1 MPLLN
6 KHKTLSF
13 LVLVAGVAL
22 SAAQTAQTAPPTSV
36 MPGVQ
41 KPAAAEAQPPLDVDR
56 DPVLSPDADDNL
68 GVSPKTPT
76 PSSESSA
83 PKSPVKPNTVTRG
96 ANGTFTI
103 RQNVEEVVLNAT
115 VLDNNNHLV
124 TTLDQN
130 AFKVFED
137 NVPQTIASFRRE
149 DLPVSLGILVDNSG
163 SMTTKRKSVAQAS
176 LDMVRSSNPQDEVFL
191 VSFNEEATLEQPF
204 SSNLNRLQESFNA
217 ITPPKGGTAIYDAVI
232 ASGTELAKA
241 AKRPKQVLVIIT
253 DGEDN
258 ASTETLEDTIR
269 EVQDL
274 QGPIVYC
281 IGLLYE
287 DQGGGGREAR
297 RAKRALEALASQTGG
312 VAYFPKSL
320 AEVDG
325 VAAEV
330 ARDIRSQY
338 TIGYHSTKPASEG
351 GYRTV
356 RVVAKA
362 SSGGK
367 LTVRTRSGYYP
378 RSDARSVKASK

>member
-6 KHKTLSF
+6 KPTILCSLLF
-13 LVLVAGVAL
+13 IAGFAPAVPFFGQAASTAQKP
-22 SAAQTAQTAPPTSV
+22 SAAEQQ
-36 MPGVQ
+36 Q
-41 KPAAAEAQPPLDVDR
+41 PLDVDR
-56 DPVLSPDADDNL
+56 DPVVSPDADDNL
-68 GVSPKTPT
+68 GVSPRTPPPASSSGT
-76 PSSESSA
+76 PRTGKPSEI
-83 PKSPVKPNTVTRG
+83 VRG
-96 ANGTFTI
+96 PNGTFTI
-103 RQNVEEVVLNAT
+103 RQNVDEVVLNAT
-115 VLDNNNHLV
+115 VLDSNNHLV
-124 TTLDQN
+124 TSLDQS
-130 AFKVFED
+130 AFKVLED

-163 SMTTKRKSVAQAS
+163 SMMTKRRSVAEAS

-191 VSFNEEATLEQPF
+191 VSFSEDPTLEQPF
-204 SSNLNRLQESFNA
+204 VSDLNKLQEAFNA
-217 ITPPKGGTAIYDAVI
+217 IPPPRGGTAIYDAVI
-232 ASGTELAKA
+232 ASGAEMAKS

-297 RAKRALEALASQTGG
+297 RARRALEALANQTGG
-312 VAYFPKSL
+312 VAYFPHSL
-320 AEVDG
+320 TEVPEI
-325 VAAEV
+325 AAEV
-330 ARDIRSQY
+330 ARDIRNQY

-351 GYRTV
+351 GYRIV
-356 RVVAKA
+356 RVEAKTRN
-362 SSGGK
+362 GGK

-378 RSDARSVKASK
+378 RGQGKGERKTAKATR

>member
-6 KHKTLSF
+6 KTKILGPL
-13 LVLVAGVAL
+13 LVMAVVLTGGRLCAQAGSGA
-22 SAAQTAQTAPPTSV
+22 
-36 MPGVQ
+36 Q
-41 KPAAAEAQPPLDVDR
+41 KPGAAETQQPLDVDR
-56 DPVLSPDADDNL
+56 DPVVSPDPDDNV
-68 GVSPKTPT
+68 GVSPKTTTIP
-76 PSSESSA
+76 A
-83 PKSPVKPNTVTRG
+83 PEAGGATRRAGKPNEVTRG

-103 RQNVEEVVLNAT
+103 RQKVEEVVLNAT
-115 VLDNNNHLV
+115 VLDGSNHLV
-124 TTLDQN
+124 TNLDQS
-130 AFKVFED
+130 AFNVRED
-137 NVPQTIASFRRE
+137 NVPQTITSFRRE

-163 SMTTKRKSVAQAS
+163 SMMTKRRSVAEAS

-204 SSNLNRLQESFNA
+204 SSDVKKLSDSFNN
-217 ITPPKGGTAIYDAVI
+217 IGSPKGGTAIYDAVI
-232 ASGTELAKA
+232 ASGTEMAKS

-297 RAKRALEALASQTGG
+297 RARRALEALANQTGG
-312 VAYFPKSL
+312 VAYFPHSL
-320 AEVDG
+320 VEVPEI
-325 VAAEV
+325 AAEV
-330 ARDIRSQY
+330 ARDIRNQY
-338 TIGYHSTKPASEG
+338 TIGYHSTKPPSEG

-356 RVVAKA
+356 RVEAK
-362 SSGGK
+362 SPKGK
-367 LTVRTRSGYYP
+367 LTVRTRTGYYP
-378 RSDARSVKASK
+378 RVEGQPERKAAKATK

>member
-1 MPLLN
+1 
-6 KHKTLSF
+6 
-13 LVLVAGVAL
+13 V
-22 SAAQTAQTAPPTSV
+22 
-36 MPGVQ
+36 
-41 KPAAAEAQPPLDVDR
+41 
-56 DPVLSPDADDNL
+56 
-68 GVSPKTPT
+68 
-76 PSSESSA
+76 
-83 PKSPVKPNTVTRG
+83 VTRG

-124 TTLDQN
+124 TTLDQS

-137 NVPQTIASFRRE
+137 GTPQTIASFRRE
-149 DLPVSLGILVDNSG
+149 DLPVSLGILIDNSG
-163 SMTTKRKSVAQAS
+163 SMATKRKSVTEAS
-176 LDMVRSSNPQDEVFL
+176 LGMVRSSNPQDEVFL

-204 SSNLNRLQESFNA
+204 VSNVNKLQESFNA
-217 ITPPKGGTAIYDAVI
+217 IAPPKGGTAIYDAVI
-232 ASGTELAKA
+232 ASGTELAKS

-297 RAKRALEALASQTGG
+297 RARRALEALATQTGG
-312 VAYFPKSL
+312 VAYFPHSISD
-320 AEVDG
+320 VDG

-330 ARDIRSQY
+330 ARDIRNQY
-338 TIGYHSTKPASEG
+338 TIGYRSTKPASEG

-356 RVVAKA
+356 RVEARGKNT
-362 SSGGK
+362 GK

-378 RSDARSVKASK
+378 RGESRPAKASR

>member
-6 KHKTLSF
+6 KPKLLCCLLFIS
-13 LVLVAGVAL
+13 GVI
-22 SAAQTAQTAPPTSV
+22 
-36 MPGVQ
+36 
-41 KPAAAEAQPPLDVDR
+41 PAAASLGQTATNAQKPPTAEAQQPLDVDR
-56 DPVLSPDADDNL
+56 DPVISPDADDNL
-68 GVSPKTPT
+68 GVSPKTPPPTSTSGT
-76 PSSESSA
+76 PQSTG
-83 PKSPVKPNTVTRG
+83 KPNEITRG

-103 RQNVEEVVLNAT
+103 RQNVDEVVLNAT
-115 VLDNNNHLV
+115 VLDSNNHLV
-124 TTLDQN
+124 TTLDQS
-130 AFKVFED
+130 AFRVLED
-137 NVPQTIASFRRE
+137 NVPQNIASFRRE

-163 SMTTKRKSVAQAS
+163 SMMTKRKSVAEAS

-204 SSNLNRLQESFNA
+204 VSDVNRLQESFNA
-217 ITPPKGGTAIYDAVI
+217 IASPKGGTAIYDAVI
-232 ASGTELAKA
+232 ASGTEMAKS

-287 DQGGGGREAR
+287 DQGSGGREAH
-297 RAKRALEALASQTGG
+297 RARRALEALANQTGG
-312 VAYFPKSL
+312 VAYFPHSL
-320 AEVDG
+320 SEVPEI
-325 VAAEV
+325 AAEV
-330 ARDIRSQY
+330 ARDIRNQY

-356 RVVAKA
+356 RVEAKWRN
-362 SSGGK
+362 GGK

-378 RSDARSVKASK
+378 RGEGKTVKATR

>member
-6 KHKTLSF
+6 RPPTFCF
-13 LVLVAGVAL
+13 LLLLAGL
-22 SAAQTAQTAPPTSV
+22 MPGISSLGQTAAQQP
-36 MPGVQ
+36 Q
-41 KPAAAEAQPPLDVDR
+41 AAEVQQPLDVDR
-56 DPVLSPDADDNL
+56 DPVVSPDADDNV
-68 GVSPKTPT
+68 GVSPKTPPPVSGAGTT
-76 PSSESSA
+76 PRT
-83 PKSPVKPNTVTRG
+83 PGKPNEVTRG
-96 ANGTFTI
+96 PGGTYTI

-115 VLDNNNHLV
+115 VLDSNNHLV
-124 TTLDQN
+124 TSLDQS
-130 AFKVFED
+130 AFRVLED

-163 SMTTKRKSVAQAS
+163 SMMTKRKSVAEAS

-204 SSNLNRLQESFNA
+204 VSDVNRLQESFNA
-217 ITPPKGGTAIYDAVI
+217 IASPKGGTAIYDAVI
-232 ASGTELAKA
+232 ASGTEMAKS

-258 ASTETLEDTIR
+258 ASTETLEETIR

-287 DQGGGGREAR
+287 DQGGGGREAH
-297 RAKRALEALASQTGG
+297 RARRALEALSNQTGG
-312 VAYFPKSL
+312 VAYFPHSL
-320 AEVDG
+320 TEVPEI
-325 VAAEV
+325 AAEV
-330 ARDIRSQY
+330 ARDIRNQY
-338 TIGYHSTKPASEG
+338 TIGYRSTKPASEG

-356 RVVAKA
+356 RVEAKMRN
-362 SSGGK
+362 GGK

-378 RSDARSVKASK
+378 RGEAKTVKAATR